1 MAKKICLLLLLPLL
15 CLGFFYALSYK
26 IILLIISPLILI
38 FIYINRRNSKLINQT
53 IEECL
58 KVIQSKYELKNMD
71 IGEFKQMT
79 VYGIVSFYS
88 KVYHIEGLGI
98 LSILTANLGFMQMF
112 SFVIN
117 PYEKDLPQMNYDI
130 IFMLNKRVYLVE
142 IYELM
147 IDNKKEEYKSF
158 LNKIEEINITLLDIE
173 NFEVKKNWYTDFLA
187 ALIGKKFRTKYD
199 QKFMNLLAE
208 VTKIYIEHSNISKK
222 LEDED
227 IVKKISLIEEFG
239 NKLIEKGGV
248 STDTFKRLFGLE
260 KTKKY
265 LGNVLFGYFTFKE
278 ISKLNQGNLK

>member
-15 CLGFFYALSYK
+15 FLGCFYALSYK
-26 IILLIISPLILI
+26 IILLIISPLIFI
-38 FIYINRRNSKLINQT
+38 FIYINRRNSKIINQT

-147 IDNKKEEYKSF
+147 IDNKNEEYKSF
-158 LNKIEEINITLLDIE
+158 LNKIEEINKTLSDIE
-173 NFEVKKNWYTDFLA
+173 NYEIKKNWHSDLLG
-187 ALIGKKFRTKYD
+187 ALINKKCGTKLD

-208 VTKIYIEHSNISKK
+208 VTKIYIEYSNISKK
-222 LEDED
+222 LGDED
-227 IVKKISLIEEFG
+227 IVKKISLIEKFG
-239 NKLIEKGGV
+239 NKLIEKGGI

-265 LGNVLFGYFTFKE
+265 LGYILFGYYTFKE
-278 ISKLNQGNLK
+278 ISKLNHGNLK